1 MEYEGQQI
9 AMPWRRVHAL
19 YGTWHWLK
27 KKSELLSLR
36 SHEGVCLSSG
46 APRKGV
52 NMLYPAQT
60 SGSWFWDPEFLPVKK
75 WAASSLLR

>member
-1 MEYEGQQI
+1 MKANKLPCHGGGCMHCTE
-9 AMPWRRVHAL
+9 L
-19 YGTWHWLK
+19 GTDLR

-60 SGSWFWDPEFLPVKK
+60 SGSWF
-75 WAASSLLR
+75 